1 MKSLVVNGPHNYE
14 IIETKIPE
22 LKNDFDVLV
31 KMKAAGVCGS
41 DFHIYHGT
49 NPNTK
54 YPLVPGHENVGIVKK
69 VGSKVTKVKPGD
81 LVVVD
86 LVINCGDCYQC
97 KIGRYNVCENL
108 QVRGSSADGGFR
120 EYLTAP
126 EKDLYLVPESL
137 SVKEA
142 VLAEPFA
149 IGAHSTARARLVSD
163 DIVYILGAGTIG
175 IIIMQTCKAKGC
187 TVICADIDNDSL
199 NRAKHYGADYVINT
213 AQEDPI
219 KKVQAITSG
228 KGVTVAFD
236 AVGFPGS
243 LKELFATGLV
253 RNAGRIVSLG
263 FSTEPENI
271 SQADLDVRELDL
283 IGSRMSAYKFDQV
296 LKDFVN
302 NKYNLEGIV
311 TNYIKFSEIEKVFL
325 KMDNPDPEVKKM
337 AIIFDE

>member
-1 MKSLVVNGPHNYE
+1 MKSLVVKEPHNYE
-14 IIETKIPE
+14 IVVSEIPKLNNE
-22 LKNDFDVLV
+22 HDVLV

-54 YPLVPGHENVGIVKK
+54 YPLVPGHENVGIVEK
-69 VGSKVTKVKPGD
+69 VGSKVTKVKKGD
-81 LVVVD
+81 HVTVD
-86 LVINCGDCYQC
+86 LVIKCGKCYQC

-108 QVRGSSADGGFR
+108 KVRGSSTDGGFR

-126 EKDLYLVPESL
+126 EKDLYLIP
-137 SVKEA
+137 KEIPLEKA

-149 IGAHSTARARLVSD
+149 IGAHCTDRANVVTD
-163 DIVYILGAGTIG
+163 DIVYILGSGTIG
-175 IIIMQTCKAKGC
+175 TIIMQTCKAKGC
-187 TVICADIDNDSL
+187 KVICSDIDNDSL
-199 NRAKHYGADYVINT
+199 KRAKDYGADHIINSKEEDVIERV
-213 AQEDPI
+213 QE
-219 KKVQAITSG
+219 ITNG

-243 LKELFATGLV
+243 LKQLFEPGLV

-283 IGSRMSAYKFDQV
+283 IGSRMSADKYDLVIEAFAEG
-296 LKDFVN
+296 
-302 NKYNLEGIV
+302 KYNLEGIV
-311 TNYIKFSEIEKVFL
+311 TDYIKFSEIDKVFYN
-325 KMDNPDPEVKKM
+325 MDNPNPDVKKM
-337 AIIFDE
+337 VILFD